1 MLEIMLKKILKIIR
15 QMPKICYNKYISNR
29 RKILM
34 KKFKIKTRPSE
45 EIMMAINDELDDK
58 LISENMKKMLE
69 EAYKIFTHDLNGKL
83 TVCTPCC
90 VSEENVEKLI
100 KTPVRELSRE
110 LMWEYLDAV
119 NLDETGL
126 EIKHFLPKILEFIVK
141 HAEIRLDTS
150 LILDKCH
157 FEKKIWNNEELDFMY
172 RFSNGFMFEVL
183 KTDPKT
189 ARIENFSVYMT
200 MFNLGGLKT
209 EHLFDIE
216 MWKKA
221 SEDINALWHFE
232 EMMYSYTEGYT
243 YYSYAFSS
251 NSEFNEQMNL
261 WMNSKEIAEIFLPV
275 IEKYYFENPEMDYEE
290 QWRLDQLYSVL
301 EKNLKK

>member
-1 MLEIMLKKILKIIR
+1 
-15 QMPKICYNKYISNR
+15 
-29 RKILM
+29 M

-45 EIMMAINDELDDK
+45 DIRMAINGELDDRF
-58 LISENMKKMLE
+58 ISENMKKMIE
-69 EAYKIFTHDLNGKL
+69 EAYEIFTHNLNGKL

-100 KTPVRELSRE
+100 KTPVKELSRE
-110 LMWEYLDAV
+110 LMKEYLDAV
-119 NLDETGL
+119 NYDETGL
-126 EIKHFLPKILEFIVK
+126 EIKHFLPKIIEFIVK

-157 FEKKIWNNEELDFMY
+157 FEKKIWNNEEIDFMY
-172 RFSNGFMFEVL
+172 RFSKEFMLEVL
-183 KTDPKT
+183 KTEPKT
-189 ARIENFSVYMT
+189 ARMENFSVYMT

-221 SEDINALWHFE
+221 SEDINALRHFE
-232 EMMYSYTEGYT
+232 EMMYSYTKDYT
-243 YYSYAFSS
+243 YYSDAFSS
-251 NSEFNEQMNL
+251 NPEFNEQMNL
-261 WMNSKEIAEIFLPV
+261 WMNSREIARVFIPV
-275 IEKYYFENPEMDYEE
+275 IEKYYFENPDMDYNE
-290 QWRLDQLYSVL
+290 QWRLDQLYYVL